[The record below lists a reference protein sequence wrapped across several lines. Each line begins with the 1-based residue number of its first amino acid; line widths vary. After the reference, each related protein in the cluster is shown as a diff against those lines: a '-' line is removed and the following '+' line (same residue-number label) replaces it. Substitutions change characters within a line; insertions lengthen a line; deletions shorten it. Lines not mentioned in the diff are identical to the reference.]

1 MSNKRLGKGLK
12 ALIRPVEE
20 VKTVPTKVGAMLI
33 PVKSIKVNPHQP
45 RKIFDAKKME
55 EMADSIREK
64 GILTPITVKEDGDH
78 FILVAG
84 ERRLRA
90 AKLARLKSIPA
101 YRVKV
106 KDDAELLEMALIEN
120 IQREKLNSIEEA
132 EAFALLKSKFKLN
145 QTEIAKSIGKKRVT
159 VSNSLRLLT
168 LPTEILESIRLNEI
182 SAGHGRAILMVKTN
196 RGKVKLWEKIKR
208 DKMSVRAVEKWV
220 KEKINRSDTPTKS
233 TIKKKLLPGFRV
245 YENEMIELLGTKI
258 KLKPSKEGGTIII
271 HYFSDEDLERIM
283 ELLRSME

>member
-20 VKTVPTKVGAMLI
+20 AKTVPTKVGAMLI

-64 GILTPITVKEDGDH
+64 GILTPITVKEDGDQ

-168 LPTEILESIRLNEI
+168 LPREILESIRLNEI

-220 KEKINRSDTPTKS
+220 KEKINRSDKSTKS

-245 YENEMIELLGTKI
+245 YENEMIELLGTKV